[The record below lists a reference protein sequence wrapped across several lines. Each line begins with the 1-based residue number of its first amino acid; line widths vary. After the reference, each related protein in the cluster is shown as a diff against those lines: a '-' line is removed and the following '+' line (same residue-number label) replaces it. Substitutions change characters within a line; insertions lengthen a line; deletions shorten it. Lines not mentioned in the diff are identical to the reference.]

1 MSKIQLLDCTL
12 RDGGYINNFR
22 FGKYAIRKILQQL
35 THAGL
40 DIVECGFLEDGEYD
54 EDTSIF
60 NAAEQIASLLPNE
73 HGRTMF
79 VAMVC
84 YGEYDLSQL
93 SPCTRNSIDGIRV
106 TFHYDEVEGA
116 LEYCREIKEKGYK
129 VFVQPVGTS
138 SYTDIQL
145 LHLIEKVNE
154 LQPYSFYL
162 VDTLGLMHK
171 NDIARF
177 FYLINTNLDK
187 SINMGFHSHNNLQL
201 SFSNSQEFFEYVGDR
216 VISLDASIYGMGRGA
231 GNLNTELIAN
241 YVNDRE
247 GHMYAIEPL
256 LEVVDEFIIHIRQKH
271 EWGYTVP
278 YYLAAIN
285 GCHPN
290 YASYLA
296 QKQTLAVKEIS
307 AILNMIPVEK
317 RSLYN
322 KELVNRIYLEYQSHE
337 VDDTYVLKNLKE
349 KIGGRNIILMAP
361 GGSITDCYDEI
372 VQKQNSENCLLISV
386 TFVPDFMDC
395 DFTFLANAKRYATT
409 FNPMKKEVSL
419 IYTSNIRANQEQSG
433 YCVNYVSLLNEVD
446 IIRDNS
452 ALMALNLLQKLSP
465 RKVYLA
471 GMDGYSMKKGNYYQ
485 ERLNLIQDRDYVL
498 EMNKAI
504 KHRISEIGKV
514 MDIEFLT
521 PSLYE

>member
-12 RDGGYINNFR
+12 RDGGYINDFR

-35 THAGL
+35 TYAGL

-54 EDTSIF
+54 ENTSIF
-60 NAAEQIASLLPNE
+60 NTVEQIASLLPE
-73 HGRTMF
+73 DHGRTMF
-79 VAMVC
+79 VAMAC

-93 SPCTRNSIDGIRV
+93 APCTGNSIEGIRV
-106 TFHYDEVEGA
+106 TFHYDEVDAA

-162 VDTLGLMHK
+162 VDTLGLMHR

-177 FYLINTNLDK
+177 FYLINTNLNK

-216 VISLDASIYGMGRGA
+216 IISLDASIYGMGRGA

-247 GHMYAIEPL
+247 GHTYAIEPL
-256 LEVVDEFIIHIRQKH
+256 LEIVDEFIIHIKREY

-296 QKQTLAVKEIS
+296 QKQTLAVKDIS
-307 AILNMIPVEK
+307 AILHMLPVER

-322 KELVNRIYLEYQSHE
+322 KELVEQIYLEYQSHE
-337 VDDTYVLKNLKE
+337 VDDACSLEILKE
-349 KIGGRNIILMAP
+349 KISGRNIILMAP
-361 GGSITDCYDEI
+361 GHSITTCYSKLVSKRNEED
-372 VQKQNSENCLLISV
+372 CLLISV

-409 FNPMKKEVSL
+409 FNPMKKDIHL
-419 IYTSNIRANQEQSG
+419 IYTSNIHVGQENSG
-433 YCVNYVSLLNEVD
+433 YCINYVSLLNEVD
-446 IIRDNS
+446 VIRDNS

-471 GMDGYSMKKGNYYQ
+471 GMDGYSVGKENYYQ
-485 ERLNLIQDRDYVL
+485 GRLNLIQDKDYAL

-504 KHRISEIGKV
+504 KHRISEIKHT